1 MHHLVELY
9 LSWSGTLHIWARSA
23 VEILLWFWVVSGA
36 IFVLRFLAFMLPEN
50 GDTSASDPEA
60 TTSNAHVSTS

>member
-36 IFVLRFLAFMLPEN
+36 IFVLRFLVFVLTEQSIGPSVLAVEVTPLKGAP
-50 GDTSASDPEA
+50 
-60 TTSNAHVSTS
+60 